1 MVSGY
6 KILGRLSYV
15 LTPPLNSQVMH
26 ETDLAVCAIYK
37 DGTSTS
43 TELHRVYETHAQSH
57 DPKRMLSGQH
67 YLEFHYLD
75 LSHPYVVKLQT
86 QIYFT
91 GRIFFSLKFVS
102 DL

>member
-1 MVSGY
+1 MRPTLQCVLAT
-6 KILGRLSYV
+6 KMEQAPAESY
-15 LTPPLNSQVMH
+15 
-26 ETDLAVCAIYK
+26 
-37 DGTSTS
+37 
-43 TELHRVYETHAQSH
+43 TECLKHTQAQSH